1 MTATYDFRKT
11 YTAPTRE
18 EYLAEHPGYRQHIE
32 DLEEKSRES
41 GGVWDVG
48 AIKELCAIT
57 GNDALWGAEEDIGD
71 IASVLDQLG
80 YRID

>member
-1 MTATYDFRKT
+1 MTATYDFGKT

-18 EYLAEHPGYRQHIE
+18 EYLSLHPGLRQHIE
-32 DLEEKSRES
+32 ELEERSRES
-41 GGVWDVG
+41 GGVWDVDVVG
-48 AIKELCAIT
+48 ELCRLT
-57 GNDALWGAEEDIGD
+57 DNDALWSEKDIGD